1 MIMTSQLTSTT
12 LANVSKHSLVD
23 YRFRPLILL
32 SVPFQSHILDLYSS
46 SQFLVFIITSQYL
59 NTINVQKS
67 TYRDTLTH
75 THTWESHLKRFGN
88 TRSPFSSER
97 TFFLFYSYRSF
108 HITSIIMVFNN
119 LIFFI
124 LHIWQPYHFKLS
136 RFWFYFMLVTLVN
149 ESNVVLW
156 WRGQWLSTCLVS
168 MQIGLCDL
176 ISVIIIVC
184 RDPKKKNCSKN
195 RPTYPTTTILGELIE
210 PSVLHHLASA
220 AVQFDCLPLLLSLSY
235 FDKCLAQI
243 KGGRDEVRSERI
255 NQKKRKKKVSS
266 FIFHS
271 YSILPKPILNPKVS
285 ERCLSLFGVSKIK
298 GPG

>member
-1 MIMTSQLTSTT
+1 
-12 LANVSKHSLVD
+12 
-23 YRFRPLILL
+23 
-32 SVPFQSHILDLYSS
+32 
-46 SQFLVFIITSQYL
+46 
-59 NTINVQKS
+59 
-67 TYRDTLTH
+67 
-75 THTWESHLKRFGN
+75 
-88 TRSPFSSER
+88 
-97 TFFLFYSYRSF
+97 
-108 HITSIIMVFNN
+108 
-119 LIFFI
+119 
-124 LHIWQPYHFKLS
+124 
-136 RFWFYFMLVTLVN
+136 MLVTLVN

-255 NQKKRKKKVSS
+255 NQKKKEKS
-266 FIFHS
+266 FKLYFPF
-271 YSILPKPILNPKVS
+271 LFNLAKANLES
-285 ERCLSLFGVSKIK
+285 ESEWKMLISFWGLQN
-298 GPG
+298 